1 MGIVI
6 AVICIVVVIFC
17 FFILIKQREAQQ
29 KSNEATEQLIKKE
42 DFQISKT
49 VQLLD
54 GKELYL
60 DDINKKWLL
69 KTSRIDTRPKI
80 YSYDDLLEFEITQ
93 DGGSIA
99 KGVTKGKTSGKTGRA
114 IIGGVLFGPIGAIV
128 GASGKKTSKST
139 TVTKTVET
147 CTSLQVHI
155 RVADINQP
163 EITFSFIHSEVP
175 VTSSLYTNALYLARN
190 LAATLAYI
198 QSGKSIE
205 VIEKQVEAHSD
216 SPSDEL
222 KNFFDLK
229 EAGIITEEE
238 FEAKKKQLL
247 GL

>member
-6 AVICIVVVIFC
+6 AIICIVVAIFC
-17 FFILIKQREAQQ
+17 FFILVKQREAKQ
-29 KSNEATEQLIKKE
+29 KSNEATEQTMKKE
-42 DFQISKT
+42 NFQISKT
-49 VQLLD
+49 VPLLD

-60 DDINKKWLL
+60 DDVNKKWIL
-69 KTSRIDTRPKI
+69 KTSRIDTNPKV

-93 DGGSIA
+93 NGGSIA
-99 KGVTKGKTSGKTGRA
+99 KGVTKGKTSGKTGSA

-128 GASGKKTSKST
+128 GASGKRSNQST
-139 TVTKTVET
+139 TVTRTVET

-155 RVADINQP
+155 RVADLNQP
-163 EITFSFIHSEVP
+163 EITFSFLHSEVP
-175 VTSSLYTNALYLARN
+175 VTSSSYTDALYLARN

-205 VIEKQVEAHSD
+205 VLEKQTEVRSD

-222 KNFFDLK
+222 KKFFDLK

-238 FEAKKKQLL
+238 FEAKKKQIL